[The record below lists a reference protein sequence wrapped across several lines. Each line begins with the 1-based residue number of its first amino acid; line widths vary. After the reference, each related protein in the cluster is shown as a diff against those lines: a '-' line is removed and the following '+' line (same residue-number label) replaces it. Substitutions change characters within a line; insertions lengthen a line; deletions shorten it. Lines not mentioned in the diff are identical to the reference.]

1 MVNWMY
7 WDLSCEVVEEGQN
20 LGTQLSSSPARTG
33 TPGLDV
39 FKIAGRS
46 ISGFLHSLK
55 TGDSRQTRM
64 PYTTTLEL
72 RLGLFL
78 EYHPHVRS
86 YQRGDASEAFVQA
99 HHIAVP
105 LSTPYAIGYFY
116 EGNAHTYLPD
126 FVGTLCDGGLLIAE
140 AGRQEEKS
148 RGQALAKAEA
158 ARRLAQIKGGVY
170 WLGTDENLSELRYQ
184 NLLYLHARRQGF
196 STYEKIAATILA
208 DWPRG
213 EPHSVD
219 EFVQRFGSH
228 WSAVEVEAAVWK
240 IVGDAAAEG
249 GLLVNLAEVPLFLST
264 PLALLDKSLPPI
276 LPDSGSRHFY
286 LPESP
291 LSLVS

>member
-1 MVNWMY
+1 MY

-158 ARRLAQIKGGVY
+158 ARRLAHRMI
-170 WLGTDENLSELRYQ
+170 
-184 NLLYLHARRQGF
+184 
-196 STYEKIAATILA
+196 
-208 DWPRG
+208 
-213 EPHSVD
+213 
-219 EFVQRFGSH
+219 
-228 WSAVEVEAAVWK
+228 
-240 IVGDAAAEG
+240 
-249 GLLVNLAEVPLFLST
+249 
-264 PLALLDKSLPPI
+264 
-276 LPDSGSRHFY
+276 
-286 LPESP
+286 
-291 LSLVS
+291 